1 MCFPGCTLHVH
12 AKRFLEWMQDVTEVK
27 VGVVGVSTTEDGK
40 MTMMAEEADDWGVAV
55 EWGGDE
61 FCSGA
66 VYT

>member
-1 MCFPGCTLHVH
+1 
-12 AKRFLEWMQDVTEVK
+12 MQDVTEVK
-27 VGVVGVSTTEDGK
+27 VGVVGVSTTEDGR